1 MKPRT
6 LILLTAA
13 IAMALVAP
21 LLTARGV
28 NPATAPADLET
39 PRPIAAADTVHLDEM
54 TWMEIRDAIRAG
66 KRTAIVPVGGIEQN
80 GPYVVT
86 GKHNRIVRAIAE
98 QVARELGDALVAPVV
113 PFVPEGNI
121 DPPDAMMRW
130 PGTISVSDAT
140 YEALLTDICASLRA
154 HGFERIALIGD
165 SGGNQA
171 GLANVARQL
180 NARWAREKPRVAHI
194 AECYN
199 HADVD
204 RWLEAR
210 GYRQV
215 AEGNHDDLAV
225 NATLLAIDP
234 SSVRMEQ
241 RLAADNFRVNGV
253 ELAPV
258 EKSIELGR
266 GIIDFRVEATVAAIR
281 RAFAE

>member
-6 LILLTAA
+6 LILLAAA
-13 IAMALVAP
+13 IAVPLVTP

-28 NPATAPADLET
+28 NPATTPVDLDA

-54 TWMEIRDAIRAG
+54 TWMEIRDAVRAG

-80 GPYVVT
+80 GPYVIT
-86 GKHNRIVRAIAE
+86 GKHNLIVRAIAE
-98 QVARELGDALVAPVV
+98 RVARELGDAFVAPVV

-140 YEALLTDICASLRA
+140 YEALLTDICASLQT

-171 GLANVARQL
+171 GLANVARNL
-180 NARWAREKPRVAHI
+180 NARWAREKTRVAHI
-194 AECYN
+194 AEYYN
-199 HADVD
+199 HEEVD

-210 GYRQV
+210 GIHQTPD
-215 AEGNHDDLAV
+215 GNHDDLAID
-225 NATLLAIDP
+225 ATLLAIDP

-241 RLAADNFRVNGV
+241 RLAADCFRMNGV

-258 EKSIELGR
+258 EKTIALGR
-266 GIIDFRVEATVAAIR
+266 EIIDFRVAATVAAIR
-281 RAFAE
+281 RAFGE

>member
-6 LILLTAA
+6 LILLAA
-13 IAMALVAP
+13 ALAIALVAP

-28 NPATAPADLET
+28 TPATTPVDLQA
-39 PRPIAAADTVHLDEM
+39 PRPIAAADTLHLDEM
-54 TWMEIRDAIRAG
+54 TWMEIRDALRAG

-86 GKHNRIVRAIAE
+86 GKHNLIVRAIAE
-98 QVARELGDALVAPVV
+98 RVARELGDALVAPVV

-121 DPPDAMMRW
+121 DPPEGWMRY

-154 HGFERIALIGD
+154 HGFERIALLGD

-171 GLANVARQL
+171 GLANVARKL
-180 NARWAREKPRVAHI
+180 NTRWAREKTRVAHI
-194 AECYN
+194 AEYYN
-199 HADVD
+199 HDDVD
-204 RWLEAR
+204 RWLEKR
-210 GYRQV
+210 GIHQV
-215 AEGNHDDLAV
+215 PDGTHDDFAI

-234 SSVRMEQ
+234 TSVRMKQ
-241 RLAADNFRVNGV
+241 RLAADRFRVNGV

-266 GIIDFRVEATVAAIR
+266 KIIEFRAAATVAAIR